1 MENPKVFVSYSHSSN
16 EYKDKIRDFAIM
28 LRSHGIDATIDEW
41 EVTGGNDL
49 NAFMEKAIKEADK
62 VIIACDKVYTDKANN
77 RSGGAGIE
85 TYIISP
91 DVYKKHDQT
100 KYIPVIFEKDVDGI
114 AYMPDYIKTRFYYD
128 FTEDN
133 YQFSEE
139 MLIRDIFGIPKFTK
153 PPMGSKPIYIDQYEE
168 DDPKAFL
175 NSIYSLARISS
186 TKIQSTQ
193 NRNIISQFTNELSK
207 IYSDNLITYNEYKED
222 PSNATFSKIEKFEA
236 LIEPFITILEAEIIS
251 DNLKGTDLI
260 FMFESIVKYDKL
272 LKQKEST
279 STDGMWDHINF
290 SIYELFLYT
299 VAMLRQ
305 HEKSSL
311 LSELLHANFFGLF
324 RYYDKKYSDFVGFNK
339 HLPSLE
345 IRKSILKLNRIS
357 LHADLIVERAEK
369 TKLKASIIVK
379 TDLYL
384 AYYSEIKNSY
394 DMIGFWFPRLYI
406 YESMFRFEELF
417 ERLIS
422 KRYLNQFLSELGMKN
437 KEELEVAI
445 NKYKTDFEHEGRRN
459 RGYSQSY
466 SSVPLLTNVIKL
478 DLLGTID

>member
-1 MENPKVFVSYSHSSN
+1 MDNPRVFISYSHSSD
-16 EYKDKIRDFAIM
+16 EYKEKIRDFAIM

-62 VIIACDKVYTDKANN
+62 VIIACDKVYTDKANK

-91 DVYKKHDQT
+91 DVYKKHDQN

-114 AYMPDYIKTRFYYD
+114 AYMPDYIKTRLYYD
-128 FTEDN
+128 FTEEN

-139 MLIRDIFGIPKFTK
+139 LLIRDIFGKPKYTK
-153 PPMGSKPIYIDQYEE
+153 PPMGSKPIYIDEYEE

-175 NSIYSLARISS
+175 NTIYSLARISIS
-186 TKIQSTQ
+186 KIQSNQ
-193 NRNIISQFTNELSK
+193 NRNMIRQFTDELSK
-207 IYSDNLITYNEYKED
+207 VYMDNLITYNEFKQD
-222 PSNATFSKIEKFEA
+222 ISNVTYNKIEKFEA
-236 LIEPFITILEAEIIS
+236 LIEPYVTILEAEIMS
-251 DNLKGTDLI
+251 DSLKSSDLI
-260 FMFESIVKYDKL
+260 LMFEKVAKFDKL
-272 LKQKEST
+272 LKANEST

-299 VAMLRQ
+299 VTVLRY
-305 HEKSSL
+305 HEKHTL
-311 LSELLHANFFGLF
+311 LCELLHANFFGLF

-345 IRKSILKLNRIS
+345 VRKSVLKLNRIS

-369 TKLKASIIVK
+369 TKFKASLIIK
-379 TDLYL
+379 NDLYL

-394 DMIGFWFPRLYI
+394 DAIGFWFPRLYI
-406 YESMFRFEELF
+406 YESMYRYEDLF
-417 ERLIS
+417 ERMIS
-422 KRYLNQFLSELGMKN
+422 KRYLNKFLMELGMSDKD
-437 KEELEVAI
+437 ELGLALD
-445 NKYKTDFEHEGRRN
+445 KYKEDLEYSGNRS
-459 RGYSQSY
+459 RGYSQAY
-466 SSVPLLTNVIKL
+466 TSVPLLTNVLKFES
-478 DLLGTID
+478 LGTID

>member
-1 MENPKVFVSYSHSSN
+1 MENPKVFVSYSHSSD
-16 EYKDKIRDFAIM
+16 EYKEKIRDFAIM

-41 EVTGGNDL
+41 EITGGNDL
-49 NAFMEKAIKEADK
+49 NSFMEKAIKEADK

-91 DVYKKHDQT
+91 DVYKKHDQN

-139 MLIRDIFGIPKFTK
+139 MLIRDIFGKPKYTK
-153 PPMGSKPIYIDQYEE
+153 PPMGNKPIYIDQYEE
-168 DDPKAFL
+168 DDPKAYL
-175 NSIYSLARISS
+175 NSIYSLARTSS
-186 TKIQSTQ
+186 NKIQNNQ
-193 NRNIISQFTNELSK
+193 NRNIVNQFTNELSK

-222 PSNATFSKIEKFEA
+222 PSNATFSKIEKFES

-251 DNLKGTDLI
+251 DNLKSTDLI
-260 FMFESIVKYDKL
+260 YMFESIVKYDKL
-272 LKQKEST
+272 LKPNEST

-299 VAMLRQ
+299 VTILRH

-311 LSELLHANFFGLF
+311 LSELLHANFFGLY

-345 IRKSILKLNRIS
+345 IRKSNLKLNRIS

-369 TKLKASIIVK
+369 TKFKASLIVK

-394 DMIGFWFPRLYI
+394 DIIGFWFPRLYI
-406 YESMFRFEELF
+406 YESMFRFEDLF
-417 ERLIS
+417 EKLIS
-422 KRYLNQFLSELGMKN
+422 RRYLNKFLSELGMKD
-437 KEELEVAI
+437 KEELAVAI
-445 NKYKTDFEHEGRRN
+445 NKYKTDYEHEGSRN
-459 RGYSQSY
+459 RGYSQSF